1 MDRGHIGVALTADE
15 AARRS
20 LWESGSHL
28 KCKRTAVR
36 LSLHRIASQLNAF
49 FDIDEL
55 EALNENH
62 VYLGSVP
69 WPNVSRRD
77 HYRDSIETTSF
88 RETVADLSK

>member
-1 MDRGHIGVALTADE
+1 MSYKNAQRYAF
-15 AARRS
+15 RS
-20 LWESGSHL
+20 N
-28 KCKRTAVR
+28 
-36 LSLHRIASQLNAF
+36 RIASQLNAF

-77 HYRDSIETTSF
+77 HYRDSVETTSF
-88 RETVADLSK
+88 RETVADPSK

>member
-1 MDRGHIGVALTADE
+1 MPNVDAQ
-15 AARRS
+15 RS
-20 LWESGSHL
+20 V
-28 KCKRTAVR
+28 VR
-36 LSLHRIASQLNAF
+36 SIAWLDRIASQLNAF
-49 FDIDEL
+49 GDIDEL

-77 HYRDSIETTSF
+77 HHRDSVETTSF